1 MGMIGKKLL
10 FFLLQLQ
17 NIKITFI
24 HDLYYCRM
32 VSWYQLTRSGLWEK
46 CQNQTTNFLLYL
58 ILGIFDGTILSPT
71 ATKERQGRKRGKE
84 GGREDTLIMLLVI
97 DLFNLK
103 KKVLLST
110 NIFLPFSI
118 FSFTYYLFE
127 KSNSTSHMIHKLVK
141 KFLSLKFSQTVTCW

>member
-46 CQNQTTNFLLYL
+46 CQNQSTNFLLYL

-103 KKVLLST
+103 KKYCYQQTFFFPSLFFHLH
-110 NIFLPFSI
+110 II
-118 FSFTYYLFE
+118 YL
-127 KSNSTSHMIHKLVK
+127 K
-141 KFLSLKFSQTVTCW
+141 KVTQHLT